1 MPSKNSINTMSI
13 NAKKILVVDDERML
27 RESICSLLDL
37 SGYKSVGAENGVQAK
52 QLISDFKPDLILCDV
67 KMPQMDGYDFLNSV
81 RQGVGGTELPFIFMS
96 AKIERDDIRKGMNLG
111 ADDYLTKPFVK
122 EDLLKAI
129 ETRMSRY
136 HNLRSIF
143 KHTGEVEGLNMKFSR
158 DEVNDKLNKLTKTE
172 KKVLRLVAEG
182 KTSRQIAEILFVSFK
197 TIENHRANMAD
208 KLGISGKLSLIT
220 FAVSIRPFLD

>member
-1 MPSKNSINTMSI
+1 MTTAEKR
-13 NAKKILVVDDERML
+13 ILVVDDERML
-27 RESICSLLDL
+27 RESICTLLDL
-37 SGYKSVGAENGVQAK
+37 YGFKAMGAENGIQAK
-52 QLISDFKPDLILCDV
+52 QLIHEFNPDLILCDV
-67 KMPQMDGYDFLNSV
+67 KMPQMDGYEFLNAV
-81 RQGVGGTELPFIFMS
+81 RQGSSSIGLPFIFMS
-96 AKIERDDIRKGMNLG
+96 AKVEKDDIRKGMNLG

-129 ETRMSRY
+129 NTRLERYFSMKAAFKQSGET
-136 HNLRSIF
+136 
-143 KHTGEVEGLNMKFSR
+143 EGLNMKFSR
-158 DEVNDKLNKLTKTE
+158 DEVNEKLKKLTKTE

>member
-1 MPSKNSINTMSI
+1 MTPS
-13 NAKKILVVDDERML
+13 AKRILVVDDEKML
-27 RESICSLLDL
+27 RESICTLLDL
-37 SGYKSVGAENGVQAK
+37 YGYKAEGAENGLQAR
-52 QLISDFKPDLILCDV
+52 QLFDEFQPDLVLCDV
-67 KMPQMDGYDFLNSV
+67 KMPQMDGYEFLHSL
-81 RQGVGGTELPFIFMS
+81 RQGTGTIGIPFIFMS
-96 AKIERDDIRKGMNLG
+96 AKVEKDDIRKGMNLG

-129 ETRMSRY
+129 STRMDRY
-136 HNLRSIF
+136 NHLKSVF
-143 KHTGEVEGLNMKFSR
+143 KQVGEADGLNMKFTR
-158 DEVNDKLNKLTKTE
+158 DEVNDKLKRLTKTE

-182 KTSRQIAEILFVSFK
+182 KTSRQIAEVLFVSFK

>member
-1 MPSKNSINTMSI
+1 MTQT
-13 NAKKILVVDDERML
+13 AKRILVVDDEKML
-27 RESICSLLDL
+27 RESICTLLDL
-37 SGYKSVGAENGVQAK
+37 YGYQAVGAENGLQAR
-52 QLISDFKPDLILCDV
+52 QLIDDFKPDLILCDV
-67 KMPQMDGYDFLNSV
+67 KMPQMDGYEFIHSL
-81 RQGVGGTELPFIFMS
+81 RQGSGSIGTPFIFMS
-96 AKIERDDIRKGMNLG
+96 AKVEKDDIRKGMNLG

-129 ETRMSRY
+129 STRMDRY
-136 HNLRSIF
+136 NHLKSVF
-143 KHTGEVEGLNMKFSR
+143 KQVGEADGLNMKFTR
-158 DEVNDKLNKLTKTE
+158 EEVNDKLKRLTKTE

-182 KTSRQIAEILFVSFK
+182 KTSRQIAEVLFVSFK